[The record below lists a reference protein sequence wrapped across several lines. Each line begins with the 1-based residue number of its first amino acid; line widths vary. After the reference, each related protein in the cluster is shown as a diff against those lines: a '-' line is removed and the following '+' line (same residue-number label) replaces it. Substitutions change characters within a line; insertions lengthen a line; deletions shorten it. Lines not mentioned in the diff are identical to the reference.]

1 MLGFLLNSDNMTVCP
16 TQDKKDSIVLLCQ
29 GLLAR
34 ETVRIRAVA
43 QVLGKMVSL
52 FPGEIYGPLHYRQI
66 DCEKTAAL
74 RASRGNFDCHMSLS
88 AKAHDELK
96 WWIFSVNKAHRPL
109 IKPPYSLIITTDAS
123 SNGWGAECNG
133 TSTGGLWTVFER
145 SHHIN
150 YLEMLAIF
158 FGLKVFASSRSHL
171 HVRVIT
177 DNTTAVS
184 VISHMGSSHSQT
196 CNDLCKTIWNW
207 CISRNIWLS
216 VAHIPGHQNVYADYE
231 SRKITDTSAEWQL
244 NPNILHSC
252 LRYLHA
258 APQIDLFASRI
269 NCQIDCFVSFKP
281 DPEAYAIDAFTLD
294 WGAYNFY
301 AFPPFS
307 LVSRLLNKIE
317 LDGAE
322 GICVLPDWP
331 TQPWYPKARQL
342 MQTAP
347 IVLKPS
353 KDLLRLPAKPEV
365 LHPLYSK
372 LQLLVCHL
380 SAPD

>member
-1 MLGFLLNSDNMTVCP
+1 M
-16 TQDKKDSIVLLCQ
+16 
-29 GLLAR
+29 
-34 ETVRIRAVA
+34 
-43 QVLGKMVSL
+43 
-52 FPGEIYGPLHYRQI
+52 
-66 DCEKTAAL
+66 
-74 RASRGNFDCHMSLS
+74 SR
-88 AKAHDELK
+88 
-96 WWIFSVNKAHRPL
+96 
-109 IKPPYSLIITTDAS
+109 YS
-123 SNGWGAECNG
+123 
-133 TSTGGLWTVFER
+133 
-145 SHHIN
+145 
-150 YLEMLAIF
+150 
-158 FGLKVFASSRSHL
+158 K
-171 HVRVIT
+171 
-177 DNTTAVS
+177 
-184 VISHMGSSHSQT
+184 T

-244 NPNILHSC
+244 NPNMLHSC

-294 WGAYNFY
+294 WGACNFY

-322 GICVLPDWP
+322 GIFVLPDWP